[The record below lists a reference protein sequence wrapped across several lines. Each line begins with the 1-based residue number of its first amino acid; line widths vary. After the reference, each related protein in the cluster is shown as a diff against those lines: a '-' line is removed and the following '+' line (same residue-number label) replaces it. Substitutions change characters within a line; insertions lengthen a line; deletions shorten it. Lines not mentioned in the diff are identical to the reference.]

1 MKYSIAHIY
10 IPVPVVSARLDVWN
24 YRAEPPA
31 FGALVCLLMIHLVNI
46 AERPKINHFQ
56 CVVIEI
62 MKFWCISHGVSVQLA
77 KRPVSEIAR

>member
-10 IPVPVVSARLDVWN
+10 IPVPAVSARLDVWN
-24 YRAEPPA
+24 YRAGPPA

-62 MKFWCISHGVSVQLA
+62 MKFLKMRVFKITVSIEWQSNHTL
-77 KRPVSEIAR
+77 